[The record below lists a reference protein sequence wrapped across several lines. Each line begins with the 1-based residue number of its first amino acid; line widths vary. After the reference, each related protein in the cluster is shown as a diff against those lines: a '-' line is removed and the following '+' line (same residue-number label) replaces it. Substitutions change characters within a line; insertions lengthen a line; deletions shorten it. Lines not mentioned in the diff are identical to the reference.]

1 MSSPTQTLL
10 APSLKNILFATDFSP
25 CSQAAIPYM
34 CAIAEAYGSTI
45 HVVHVLAPEPM
56 LELPLDMSPELDA
69 DRDVA
74 QSMLKALLAGKPF
87 GNIPSTA
94 TAVRGPLWD
103 VLAASIEEK
112 SIDLIVLGTH
122 GRHGLKKFVLGS
134 IAEQVFRLARC
145 PVLTVG
151 PQATNEGVVNG
162 SFGTILFATDFS
174 FGSQDALPYAVSL
187 ARANN
192 SRLVLVHAVTSSME
206 LVPAGFGN
214 LASAPVEV
222 SPEFIA
228 EALAVARQQLEELVP
243 EETIL
248 GLKHEAIVE
257 RGPAAKT
264 ILEVAKNKQA
274 SLIVMGA
281 HRASVNSIVSH
292 LPWATASTVVC
303 RAHCPVLT
311 VRS

>member
-1 MSSPTQTLL
+1 MSSSTQTLL
-10 APSLKNILFATDFSP
+10 TPSVKNILFATDFSP

-45 HVVHVLAPEPM
+45 HVVHVLTPEPM
-56 LELPLDMSPELDA
+56 LELLLDISPELDA

-74 QSMLKALLAGKPF
+74 QSMLKAQLAGKPF
-87 GNIPSTA
+87 ANIPSTA

-103 VLAASIEEK
+103 VLAASIEEM

-122 GRHGLKKFVLGS
+122 GRHGLKKLVLGS

-151 PQATNEGVVNG
+151 PQAINEGIVNAR
-162 SFGTILFATDFS
+162 FGTILFATDFS

-187 ARANN
+187 ARTN
-192 SRLVLVHAVTSSME
+192 SARLILLHVVTSNME
-206 LVPAGFGN
+206 IVPAGFGSVG
-214 LASAPVEV
+214 LAPVEL
-222 SPEFIA
+222 SPELIA
-228 EALAVARQQLEELVP
+228 EALSGARHQLEELVP
-243 EETIL
+243 EETFR
-248 GLKHEAIVE
+248 GLKHESIVE

-264 ILEVAKNKQA
+264 ILEVARNRQA

-281 HRASVNSIVSH
+281 HPTSVKSLVSH

-303 RAHCPVLT
+303 QAHCPVLT